1 MNYSIKKSFKASD
14 LQVGDLMYDA
24 LNDVLVRVAFVSET
38 IQKKVTE
45 LKIESGLDFLLS
57 STKTTDIQLKQ
68 FVLENTEDK
77 TIFMV
82 DAIGKEGKLPVLENN
97 KPRFRHLM
105 RFEEV
110 APIINWPSCP
120 NCPSYPWP
128 NYPSYPN
135 YPYFT
140 WNNTDGIS
148 INGTLTTNVDSTDI
162 QFNTG
167 DSIVSTNIKLNNESE
182 LK

>member
-1 MNYSIKKSFKASD
+1 MNYNIKKSFKASD
-14 LQVGDLMYDA
+14 LQVDDLMYDA
-24 LNDVLVRVAFVSET
+24 LNDSMVKVLFVSDT
-38 IQKKVTE
+38 IKKKVVE
-45 LKIESGLDFLLS
+45 LKVENGLDFHI
-57 STKTTDIQLKQ
+57 STTETGYIQIKQ
-68 FVLENTEDK
+68 VVLENTEDK
-77 TIFMV
+77 LIFILYV
-82 DAIGKEGKLPVLENN
+82 TDKEGKLPVMENN

-110 APIINWPSCP
+110 EPIINWPLYP

-128 NYPSYPN
+128 NYPN

-148 INGTLTTNVDSTDI
+148 INGTVTTNVDSTDI
-162 QFNTG
+162 QFNTNG
-167 DSIVSTNIKLNNESE
+167 VLSTNMNTNNESE

>member
-24 LNDVLVRVAFVSET
+24 LNDVMVRVAFVSET

-45 LKIESGLDFLLS
+45 LKIESGLDFLLLLS
-57 STKTTDIQLKQ
+57 STETADIQLKQ

-82 DAIGKEGKLPVLENN
+82 DVIGKEGKLPVLENN

-105 RFEEV
+105 RFEEIV
-110 APIINWPSCP
+110 PIINWPSCP
-120 NCPSYPWP
+120 NYPSYPWP
-128 NYPSYPN
+128 SYPSYPN

-140 WNNTDGIS
+140 TTDGINIS
-148 INGTLTTNVDSTDI
+148 GTVTTNVDSTNI
-162 QFNTG
+162 QSNTNG
-167 DSIVSTNIKLNNESE
+167 VLSTNMNTNNESE